1 MVLKAWL
8 LNVTETFGMPRESID
23 DLEALLSV
31 AREGSFT
38 RAAAKLGVSQ
48 SALSQTVRAL
58 EERIGLRLLDRTTRS
73 VSPTKAGARLLE
85 SVGPR
90 IAEIRA
96 EIAALGALRDRPAG
110 TVRITADG
118 HAARS
123 TLWPRLIDVLRTYP
137 DIRIEIIVDYG
148 LTDIVA
154 ERYDAGVRLG
164 SIIAKDM
171 IAVPIGPAERMVV
184 VGCPSY
190 IAARGIPAIPQD
202 LVEHSC
208 INLRLP
214 TRGGLYAWEFEKDGR
229 ELNVRVD
236 GQCVFNG
243 TELMLDAALAGFGLA
258 FLPEDQVRV
267 HIEQGRLR
275 AVLEDWCPSYPGYH
289 LFYPSRRQP
298 SAAFAAIVGA
308 LRYRQ

>member
-1 MVLKAWL
+1 MA
-8 LNVTETFGMPRESID
+8 RESID
-23 DLEALLSV
+23 DLEVLLAV

-73 VSPTKAGARLLE
+73 VSPTAAGARLLE

-90 IAEIRA
+90 IEEIRV
-96 EIAALGALRDRPAG
+96 EIAALGALRDTPSG
-110 TVRITADG
+110 SVRITADDY
-118 HAARS
+118 AARS
-123 TLWPRLIDVLRTYP
+123 TLWPKLVGILARYP
-137 DIRIEIIVDYG
+137 DITIEIIIDYG

-164 SIIAKDM
+164 EVVAKDM
-171 IAVPIGPAERMVV
+171 IAVPIGPEQRMIV
-184 VGCPSY
+184 VGSPSY
-190 IAARGIPAIPQD
+190 IAAAGIPHAPQE
-202 LVEHSC
+202 LVEHRC

-229 ELNVRVD
+229 EVNVRVD
-236 GQCVFNG
+236 GQCIFNG
-243 TELMLDAALAGFGLA
+243 LGLMVDAALAGFG
-258 FLPEDQVRV
+258 FTFVP
-267 HIEQGRLR
+267 QGEVEPHMARGALVP
-275 AVLEDWCPSYPGYH
+275 VLEDWCPSYPGYH

-298 SAAFAAIVGA
+298 SAAFTAIIEG
-308 LRYRQ
+308 LRFRR